1 MTEERKSAAVVA
13 GWFAGNAVL
22 AGLLPAFGEISL
34 AVTLYACAT
43 ALPAATA
50 VLLLVYAGPNH
61 DAERRFSLAGQG
73 IWVVP
78 AALGLVL
85 VGIGSFAGVFLVWIG
100 GLAVLGS
107 CIQLLRGSLQQP
119 EVPDGAA

>member
-1 MTEERKSAAVVA
+1 
-13 GWFAGNAVL
+13 
-22 AGLLPAFGEISL
+22 
-34 AVTLYACAT
+34 
-43 ALPAATA
+43 